1 MLFLKVADLK
11 GIILAQLSLFLL
23 SIVWSPTFRK
33 LQIQNK
39 HEEEK
44 RETKREK
51 STEMA
56 EECVD
61 TLQKPGISS
70 KEAFGAKPVREE
82 MLSRISNSSEG
93 SLQSE
98 TGPPWLTRTAQAKTA
113 VISSLCKLFFI
124 PLTAVAFSTVYDIVK
139 LNTFE
144 GFKAITTSNPSF
156 LYFILHILTSFFC
169 FHFGW
174 IACSLRM
181 QRIGLA
187 LPLTLA
193 TPVTVIITQFK
204 GFCETETI
212 PLPCASGDIHYVL
225 GAGLLLWLAQCLGT
239 THYLWES
246 PGKIL
251 GKVCDSFW
259 IPYYNGKSVT
269 NISLS
274 KLNCFQLYNLLTF
287 VNL

>member
-11 GIILAQLSLFLL
+11 GIILAELSLFLL

-70 KEAFGAKPVREE
+70 KEAFVAKPFCEE

-124 PLTAVAFSTVYDIVK
+124 PVMAVAFSSVYGIVK
-139 LNTFE
+139 FNTFD
-144 GFKAITTSNPSF
+144 GFKAITMSNPSC
-156 LYFILHILTSFFC
+156 LYFIFHILASFFGY
-169 FHFGW
+169 HFGW

-181 QRIGLA
+181 QRVGLA

-193 TPVTVIITQFK
+193 TPIAVIVTQFI

-212 PLPCASGDIHYVL
+212 PSPCASGDVHYVL

-239 THYLWES
+239 TYNLFKS

-251 GKVCDSFW
+251 GKVYDSFW
-259 IPYYNGKSVT
+259 IPCYNGKFFT
-269 NISLS
+269 IISYQ
-274 KLNCFQLYNLLTF
+274 N
-287 VNL
+287 

>member
-61 TLQKPGISS
+61 TLQKPGSSS
-70 KEAFGAKPVREE
+70 KEAFVAKPFCEE

-124 PLTAVAFSTVYDIVK
+124 PVMAVAFSSVYGIVK
-139 LNTFE
+139 FNTFD
-144 GFKAITTSNPSF
+144 GFKAITMSNPSC
-156 LYFILHILTSFFC
+156 LYFIFHILASFFGY
-169 FHFGW
+169 HFGW

-181 QRIGLA
+181 QRVGLA

-193 TPVTVIITQFK
+193 TPIAVIVTQFI

-212 PLPCASGDIHYVL
+212 PSPCASGDIPNSL
-225 GAGLLLWLAQCLGT
+225 PAGILLWSAQCLGT
-239 THYLWES
+239 TYNLFKS

-251 GKVCDSFW
+251 GKVYDSFW
-259 IPYYNGKSVT
+259 IPCYNGKFFT
-269 NISLS
+269 NISYQ
-274 KLNCFQLYNLLTF
+274 N
-287 VNL
+287 